1 MEKKLNGIQSVEMES
16 IMNNPLVTEI
26 CGVGFSNPILMASGT
41 YGYGL
46 EFSELIDL
54 NKLGGISVKGISLNE
69 AKGNPMPRIIETH
82 AGMLNAIG
90 LQNVG
95 VEKFIREKLP
105 EIKKYGTRIIAN
117 FWGKT
122 IKEYVEVADI
132 LDKEDV
138 DMLEM
143 NISCP
148 NVKEGGIAFGV
159 DPKMTF
165 EVVSEVRKAVYNK
178 PLVVK
183 LSPNVSDIKIFGQ
196 AAEEAGADAV
206 SAINTLL
213 GLSININTR
222 KPFLSN
228 ITGGLSGPAIKPVA
242 VKMVYDLYKTIS
254 IPIIGVGG
262 IMNYKDVIEFY
273 LAGASAVQIGTANFV
288 DPEIAIRII
297 KDLENYCSENKISN
311 ISQLTGG
318 IRI

>member
-1 MEKKLNGIQSVEMES
+1 
-16 IMNNPLVTEI
+16 MNNPLITEI
-26 CGVGFSNPILMASGT
+26 CGVKFNNPLIMASGT
-41 YGYGL
+41 FGYGL
-46 EFSELIDL
+46 EYSKLIDL
-54 NKLGGISVKGISLNE
+54 SKIGGISVKGISLNE
-69 AKGNPMPRIIETH
+69 VKGNPMPRIMETH

-105 EIKKYGTRIIAN
+105 EIKKYNTRIIAN

-122 IKEYVEVADI
+122 VEEYVKVAEI

-148 NVKEGGIAFGV
+148 NIKEGGIAFGT

-165 EVVSEVRKAVYNK
+165 EVVSEVRKTVNNK
-178 PLVVK
+178 PLIVK
-183 LSPNVSDIKIFGQ
+183 LSPNVSNISILGR
-196 AAEEAGADAV
+196 AAEDAGADAV

-213 GLSININTR
+213 GMSININTR

-228 ITGGLSGPAIKPVA
+228 VTGGLSGPAIKPVA

-254 IPIIGVGG
+254 IPIIGIGG
-262 IMNYKDVIEFY
+262 IMNCKDVIEFY
-273 LAGASAVQIGTANFV
+273 LAGAHAVQIGTANFV
-288 DPEIAIRII
+288 DPEITVKIAE
-297 KDLENYCSENKISN
+297 DLENYCKSNSISDISELS
-311 ISQLTGG
+311 GG
-318 IRI
+318 LLI